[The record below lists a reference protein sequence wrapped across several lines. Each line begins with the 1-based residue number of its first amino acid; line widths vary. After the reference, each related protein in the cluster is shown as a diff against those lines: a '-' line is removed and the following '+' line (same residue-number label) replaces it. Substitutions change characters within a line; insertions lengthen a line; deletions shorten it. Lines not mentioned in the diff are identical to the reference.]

1 MGEVARG
8 TASGETGRFAL
19 RRSLD
24 VAAESETTSRV
35 R

>member
-8 TASGETGRFAL
+8 TTVGEIGRFAL
-19 RRSLD
+19 HRSLD
-24 VAAESETTSRV
+24 VAAESETASLV